1 MAQKQNK
8 RSEAESEI
16 VATARRVLPGGTF
29 GNVPHETVIAEGRGS
44 HVWDV
49 SGNEYIDYLLGSGPM
64 IVGHAHPE
72 VVDAAHQAISKGTT
86 FFVNNADGI
95 RLAAEIVDAVPCAE
109 KVRFVS
115 SGSEADA
122 YAMRLARAYTK
133 RDKILKFEGG
143 YHGMSDY
150 GLMSLA
156 PKRFINSPEPLP
168 DSAGIPNSVRNEILV
183 APFNDLEAVSN
194 LIREHRDELAGIIV
208 EPFQRLI
215 SPRPGFLEGLR
226 KLTEENHLLLIFDE
240 VVTGFRFAYGGA
252 QQYYG
257 VTPDICTLG
266 KAIGG
271 GFPLA
276 AITGRADIM
285 AHFDKGAISE
295 EAFMMQ
301 VGTLSGNP
309 VAAAAGL
316 KTLEIL
322 KRPGAYERIFKTGRA
337 LMEGYTQALKDARV
351 KAVVLGDAPMFDVV
365 FTEGEVR
372 DYRSALG
379 DEAVVKRCNLLL
391 RERGVLKSE
400 SKYYISTAHTDEDI
414 RVTLDAFADA
424 IGELK
429 FASAA

>member
-1 MAQKQNK
+1 MPAQTS
-8 RSEAESEI
+8 SEEEREL
-16 VATARRVLPGGTF
+16 VETARGVLPGGGF
-29 GNVPHETVIAEGRGS
+29 GNVTHEVIIAEGKGG

-72 VVDAAHQAISKGTT
+72 VTEVVQQIASKGTT
-86 FFVNNADGI
+86 FFANNPYGI
-95 RLAAEIVDAVPCAE
+95 RLAAEIVDAVACAE

-122 YAMRLARAYTK
+122 YAMRLARAFTR

-156 PKRFINSPEPLP
+156 PKRYGNFPQPIP
-168 DSAGIPNSVRNEILV
+168 DSAGIPKSLREEVLV
-183 APFNDLEAVSN
+183 APFNDLDTVAS
-194 LIREHRDELAGIIV
+194 LIREHKAELAGIIV

-215 SPRPGFLEGLR
+215 PPKPGFLEGLR
-226 KLTEENHLLLIFDE
+226 KLSQENGLVLIFDE

-252 QQYYG
+252 QAYYG
-257 VTPDICTLG
+257 VTPDVCTLG

-276 AITGRADIM
+276 AIAGRADIM
-285 AHFDKGAISE
+285 AHFDKGAVGE
-295 EAFMMQ
+295 EAFMIQ
-301 VGTLSGNP
+301 IGTLSGNP
-309 VAAAAGL
+309 IAAAAGL

-337 LMEGYTQALKDARV
+337 LMDGYSEILARARV
-351 KAVVLGDAPMFDVV
+351 KARVVGDAPMFDVV
-365 FTEGEVR
+365 FTDRPVT

-379 DEAVVKRCNLLL
+379 DEALMKRCNALL
-391 RERGVLKSE
+391 RQRGILKGE
-400 SKYYISTAHTDEDI
+400 SKYYISLAHTDAD
-414 RVTLDAFADA
+414 VAFTLEAFSSALA
-424 IGELK
+424 ELT
-429 FASAA
+429 SARAA